1 MNTPDFNFNPE
12 WPEPDPE
19 VRDVLLAMANDGSW
33 GRYHG
38 PHCQALL
45 RALQEFHSVPH
56 CHLTCSGTAAVELAL
71 RACGVGQGDEVIL
84 SAYDFKANFVDVL
97 AVGAIPVLID
107 VLPETPVID
116 VLKLESAFS
125 AATRA
130 ILVSHLHGFHA
141 PMKVVAAMAQSRG
154 LPVIEDACQNPGAFV
169 DGRIAGTWGDVGV
182 VSFGGSKL
190 LSAGRGGAILTSRPE
205 FAQRLQLLTQ
215 RGNDAYPLS
224 EMQAAVLLP
233 QLRKLGVQ
241 NERRTLGVQHLRS
254 LFSSDDRIVPISN
267 LRHSAATPI
276 DRPAYYKV
284 PFLVRDAI
292 SPDRKNALVEDFH
305 AASIL
310 LSHGFSALNRIHA
323 RSRFRAP
330 GGLACAEDF
339 ASRVLTLHHPVLLQ
353 ASETLDQ
360 LAERVRQIASA
371 RLQ

>member
-12 WPEPDPE
+12 WPGPDPE
-19 VRDVLLAMANDGSW
+19 IRDVLLTMAHDGSW

-45 RALQEFHSVPH
+45 KALQEFHSVPH

-71 RACGVGQGDEVIL
+71 RACGVGQGDEVVL

-97 AVGAIPVLID
+97 TVGATPVLID
-107 VLPETPVID
+107 VLPEKPVID
-116 VLKLESAFS
+116 AEKVESAVS
-125 AATRA
+125 PATKA

-141 PMKVVAAMAQSRG
+141 PMNHLRTIAQSRG
-154 LPVIEDACQNPGAFV
+154 LAVIEDACQNPGALV
-169 DGRIAGTWGDVGV
+169 DGRVAGTWGDVGV
-182 VSFGGSKL
+182 LSFGGSKL
-190 LSAGRGGAILTSRPE
+190 LSAGRGGAILTSRSDI
-205 FAQRLQLLTQ
+205 AQRLQLLTQ

-233 QLRKLGVQ
+233 QLRKLPVQ
-241 NERRTLGVQHLRS
+241 NERRTSGVEHVLN
-254 LFSSDDRIVPISN
+254 LFSAADRIVPIGGLKNSTA
-267 LRHSAATPI
+267 SI
-276 DRPAYYKV
+276 DRPAYYKL

-292 SPDRKNALVEDFH
+292 SSDQKNALVEDFH

-330 GGLACAEDF
+330 EGLANAEDF

-353 ASETLDQ
+353 ASETLDR
-360 LAERVRQIASA
+360 LAARVRQITSV
-371 RLQ
+371 RL

>member
-12 WPEPDPE
+12 WPGTDPE
-19 VRDVLLAMANDGSW
+19 IRDVLLAMANDGSW

-38 PHCQALL
+38 LHCQTLL
-45 RALQEFHSVPH
+45 KALQEFHAVPH

-116 VLKLESAFS
+116 VSKLESAFS
-125 AATRA
+125 PATRA

-141 PMKVVAAMAQSRG
+141 PMKALTAIAQSRG

-169 DGRIAGTWGDVGV
+169 DGRIAGTWGDAGV
-182 VSFGGSKL
+182 LSFGGSKL
-190 LSAGRGGAILTSRPE
+190 LSAGRGGAILTSRSE
-205 FAQRLQLLTQ
+205 IAQRLQLLTQ

-254 LFSSDDRIVPISN
+254 LFSSEDRIAPISN
-267 LRHSAATPI
+267 LGNSTAASM
-276 DRPAYYKV
+276 DRPAYYKLA
-284 PFLVRDAI
+284 FLIRDAI
-292 SPDRKNALVEDFH
+292 SSDRKKALVEDFH

-310 LSHGFSALNRIHA
+310 LSQGFSALNRIHA
-323 RSRFRAP
+323 RSRFRAS
-330 GGLACAEDF
+330 GELANAEDF

-360 LAERVRQIASA
+360 LAERVRQIASV
-371 RLQ
+371 RL